1 MIVAAHQPN
10 FLPWLGFFDKL
21 ARADV
26 LVLLDDV
33 QFPRSGAGVWT
44 NRVGVLVQGEKRWL
58 TVPIERAGRGHQR
71 VCEVR
76 IDDVQPWRRKLLR
89 TLEQSYAKAPAFDES
104 FPFVR
109 TLLETEAELLAEFN
123 ELTLRAIARELDL
136 DESRIH
142 RSSEVRAEGQGT
154 DLLIALTRKL
164 GGTTYLSGDGAGG
177 YQEDDR
183 FKAAGVELRFQHYE
197 HPVYPQ
203 RSPEFVPGLSVVDAL
218 LHCGFEG
225 TRALLA

>member
-44 NRVGVLVQGEKRWL
+44 NRVGVLVQGERRWL
-58 TVPIERAGRGHQR
+58 TVPIERAGRGRQR
-71 VCEVR
+71 VRDVR

-89 TLEQSYAKAPAFDES
+89 TLEQSYAKAPAFDEA
-104 FPFVR
+104 FPFVQA
-109 TLLETEAELLAEFN
+109 LVETEAQLLAEFN
-123 ELTLRAIARELDL
+123 ELTLRAIARELGL
-136 DESRIH
+136 DGHRIR
-142 RSSEVRAEGQGT
+142 RSSEVEAGGQGT
-154 DLLIALTRKL
+154 ELLISLTREL
-164 GGTTYLSGDGAGG
+164 GGSTYLSGDGAGG

-183 FKAAGVELRFQHYE
+183 FTAAGVELRFQRYE

-203 RSPEFVPGLSVVDAL
+203 RSPEFVPGLSVIDAL

>member
-44 NRVGVLVQGEKRWL
+44 NRVGVLVQGERRWL
-58 TVPIERAGRGHQR
+58 TVPIERAGHGRQQVR
-71 VCEVR
+71 EVR
-76 IDDVQPWRRKLLR
+76 IDDVQQWRRKVMR
-89 TLEQSYAKAPAFDES
+89 TLEQSYAKAPAFDEA
-104 FPFVR
+104 FPFVQG
-109 TLLETEAELLAEFN
+109 LIETEAELLAEFN
-123 ELTLRAIARELDL
+123 ELALRAIARELGL
-136 DESRIH
+136 DEHRIR
-142 RSSEVRAEGQGT
+142 RSSEVETEAQGT
-154 DLLIALTRKL
+154 DLLIALTREL
-164 GGTTYLSGDGAGG
+164 GGSTYLSGDGAGG

-183 FKAAGVELRFQHYE
+183 FAAAGIELRFLRYE

-218 LHCGFEG
+218 LH
-225 TRALLA
+225 